1 VVGLTICIASISRTR
16 LVSLWRYTVKTA
28 TISSDVGR
36 IFENTD
42 GQLSPAVVRSHM
54 GRSLHVFGSH
64 FAVNSFKSAA
74 KESTSSFVVSQLH
87 IRRA

>member
-1 VVGLTICIASISRTR
+1 MQ
-16 LVSLWRYTVKTA
+16 
-28 TISSDVGR
+28 R
-36 IFENTD
+36 INTQ
-42 GQLSPAVVRSHM
+42 GGKLSGVCDQAGKLRAAPYAAAP
-54 GRSLHVFGSH
+54 H